1 MSAETKKKKN
11 GFTIKKMIKNQ
22 KILETKIHKQKCGKI
37 GEYAKM
43 CGKIENVIYFEI
55 LASK

>member
-1 MSAETKKKKN
+1 
-11 GFTIKKMIKNQ
+11 MIKNQ